1 MCILISIATECISGY
16 VTEPSLSR
24 SSQGPH
30 TTMSAEIVN
39 LRQARK
45 RKSRAEKEAKAS
57 ENRKFYGQPSSQRR
71 HREAIEAL
79 EARAL
84 DGKQRITAAAKDEI
98 EHSD

>member
-16 VTEPSLSR
+16 VTEPSFSR

-39 LRQARK
+39 LRQVRK

-71 HREAIEAL
+71 HREAIEDL
-79 EARAL
+79 EKRAL
-84 DGKQRITAAAKDEI
+84 DGKRRIKPAAEGQCE
-98 EHSD
+98 EHD